1 MPVSHTHAPTLTSL
15 PPKFDPEAGEVVLTP
30 EVAEAG
36 YWIGCA
42 GIRHEQDQGRFLLT
56 YRQRRPRGHEDAE
69 RGWRC
74 AVAVSMDGVTFEDVW
89 SVDKRELGTSSME
102 RFAVLPTAEGYTLF
116 ISYVDP
122 ADNRWRIDA
131 IDAPTPDAFDLAGRR
146 PVLTAASTG
155 TEGVKDPYLFV
166 HGDDVYMFL
175 SYAEAGEFGE
185 TERARMHATADVYNV
200 GITTHPT
207 GLAISRNGGG
217 FEWVGKVLDVGHGWD
232 RYQARLN
239 SVVATDDGFVG
250 FYDGSASAEENYEE
264 RCALAVSHDLRTWTS
279 VNPDGP
285 WITGAGTTGSL
296 RYFDAVPVGKEL
308 YVYYEA
314 TRTDGAHELRMTR
327 LPLR

>member
-1 MPVSHTHAPTLTSL
+1 MPDTHTTAGAALLPT
-15 PPKFDPEAGEVVLTP
+15 FDPEAGEVVLRP
-30 EVAEAG
+30 ERAEAG

-42 GIRHEQDQGRFLLT
+42 GIRYEAEKGRFLLT

-74 AVAVSMDGVTFEDVW
+74 AVAASTDGLHFEDVW
-89 SVDKRELGTSSME
+89 AVDKRELGTSSME
-102 RFAVLPTAEGYTLF
+102 RFAILPTADGYTLF
-116 ISYVDP
+116 LSYVDP

-131 IDAPTPDAFDLAGRR
+131 IDAATPDAFDIANRR

-155 TEGVKDPYLFV
+155 TESVKDPYLFRQ
-166 HGDDVYMFL
+166 GSDVYMFV
-175 SYAEAGEFGE
+175 SYAEAGQFSED
-185 TERARMHATADVYNV
+185 ERERMHATADIYNV

-207 GLAISRNGGG
+207 GLAISRNGGE
-217 FEWVGKVLDVGHGWD
+217 FEWVGKVLDVGQGWD

-239 SVVATDDGFVG
+239 SVVATADGFVG

-264 RCALAVSHDLRTWTS
+264 RCALAVSSDLRSWTS

-285 WITGAGTTGSL
+285 WITGAGATGSL
-296 RYFDAVPVGKEL
+296 RYFDAVPVGDEL

-314 TRTDGAHELRMTR
+314 TRTDAAHELRLVR
-327 LPLR
+327 LPRP